1 MLGASRLGLLKEASS
16 ILLFRTQ
23 MRGLLSQ
30 TEILEEDKHIHLTV
44 LEICEVSPEMVQA
57 ATILLI
63 IEGVFNLKIMDLL
76 ACQIILRL

>member
-1 MLGASRLGLLKEASS
+1 MPGASRLGLLKEASS

-30 TEILEEDKHIHLTV
+30 TEILEVDKHIHLTG

-63 IEGVFNLKIMDLL
+63 IEGVFNLKIMDPY
-76 ACQIILRL
+76 QIILRL